1 MMMVLVSLALA
12 TILASAYLAS
22 RDNSL
27 VIGQN
32 AAASAAAR
40 WAALSAM
47 ETTVAV
53 LQTETDWRT
62 THTNGVLL
70 DDFPLAGAA
79 ITITIRDLETDA
91 PPTATSEFLEVTAK
105 ASVDIDSDGA
115 ADGIQATTFQA
126 YVPTVAGDRVSI
138 DLAEFAIFVED
149 NVTLNDTATVAR
161 WATAPLG
168 PLGQRIVLGTQATS
182 SSSIEVLDNAACIDT
197 TAYYESGASSSLVVN
212 ATGPP
217 ILEVEQPF
225 EIPFWPGPGPGVPDP
240 GGPAP
245 PDLQLGSGD
254 SVTITSDKRFD
265 DIIVEDAELTLQG
278 DITVVS
284 DDIFEIDDQSKVII
298 DGNVTIVAF
307 RDFEVKDQSAI
318 ELLDGATLTV
328 FIGDDIEI
336 RNGYIGEQRPDD
348 VRDPTGNAPYMDPL
362 RIKIYSID
370 HTSVDTYLWIIRLNS
385 VVKASIYGRPVE
397 LRINDDSAVYG
408 RVAVRDVR
416 FTGTSGLFYDHSI
429 DEHQGYSNPD
439 SLLINGS
446 TGNLD
451 STFLGLTSLDPG
463 AIQAMADATDT
474 YIHANGTTSVPIT
487 AAPIDPPGP
496 GDPTPR
502 PVPVEYAIT
511 TFGMD
516 MGQWERANADPA
528 VPPAGGGG
536 GGGGK
541 QQVN

>member
-1 MMMVLVSLALA
+1 LALA

-32 AAASAAAR
+32 ATASAAAR

-53 LQTETDWRT
+53 LETETDWRT
-62 THTNGVLL
+62 AHTNGVLL
-70 DDFPLAGAA
+70 ENFPLAGAA
-79 ITITIRDLETDA
+79 ITITVRDLETDA
-91 PPTATSEFLEVTAK
+91 PPTATSEYLEVTAK
-105 ASVDIDSDGA
+105 ASVDIDDDGS

-126 YVPTVAGDRVSI
+126 YVPIVAGDRVSI

-149 NVTLNDTATVAR
+149 DITLNDTATVAR

-168 PLGQRIVLGTQATS
+168 PLGLRILLATQATA
-182 SSSIEVLDNAACIDT
+182 SSSIAVLDNSVCIDT

-240 GGPAP
+240 GGPTP
-245 PDLQLGSGD
+245 PDLQPSGGA
-254 SVTITSDKRFD
+254 SVTINSDERFD
-265 DIIVEDAELTLQG
+265 DVIVEDAELLLQG
-278 DITVVS
+278 DITVIS
-284 DDIFEIDDQSKVII
+284 DDLFEIDDQSKVTI

-318 ELLDGATLTV
+318 ELMDGATLTV
-328 FIGDDIEI
+328 FIGDDVEI
-336 RNGYIGEQRPDD
+336 RNGYIGEQRPND
-348 VRDPTGNAPYMDPL
+348 VRDATGNAPYMDPL
-362 RIKIYSID
+362 RIKFYSID
-370 HTSVDTYLWIIRLNS
+370 DTPVDTHLWIIRLNS
-385 VVKASIYGRPVE
+385 VVKGSIYGRPVE

-439 SLLINGS
+439 SILINAS

-451 STFLGLTSLDPG
+451 STFLGLTGLDPVFV
-463 AIQAMADATDT
+463 QALADVTAT
-474 YIHANGTTSVPIT
+474 YIHANGTTIVPIT
-487 AAPIDPPGP
+487 AAPVDPPGP

-516 MGQWERANADPA
+516 MGQWERANAEPA
-528 VPPAGGGG
+528 VQEGGGG